1 MEGIMK
7 EKMTL
12 SKAYAILEERQR
24 AMTQRRYAYS
34 DMDIELNGISLL
46 AIERLI
52 EKPVIAQR
60 NEQCFCPNVECQYS
74 FGDVAD
80 IRKMF
85 KNLRP
90 KCCKECGQKLNWG
103 EYDDIQ

>member
-1 MEGIMK
+1 MK

-52 EKPVIAQR
+52 EKPVIA
-60 NEQCFCPNVECQYS
+60 
-74 FGDVAD
+74 
-80 IRKMF
+80 
-85 KNLRP
+85 
-90 KCCKECGQKLNWG
+90 
-103 EYDDIQ
+103 